1 MHRMQLVQAYWIW
14 STLVLAPFLPTQ
26 EFGGKARGSATET
39 PVVLAQ
45 QGDSP
50 AARLI
55 AVMRVSLRQ
64 QKPSANSV
72 KSKTG
77 DSLFSGSYDWHSNL
91 FAHWCLLTHARRTAD
106 KDLAK
111 SILEPLTAMA
121 LAEERGRLAKVNYER
136 SGTYPYDQCWLV
148 LLLAELER
156 HREVAASTR
165 AFRVEVEARI
175 LDWLENSAFPEIPAK
190 RAKGALAGRK
200 IVGWYRSWAWTWYQ
214 LRRSNPVGDGVLDR
228 LLKLHAA
235 KLEPNVD
242 QMLAETKS
250 SKFEFLDVPMLAF
263 VIGDVQ
269 PFDRELPLP
278 EIDQQRPLPG
288 SVTLRDTHTLG
299 TWISR
304 LWPLAIA
311 ARTDAKAREVLDAE
325 IARYMQRTELWD
337 GDFQVISHWIPQ
349 FLWFTLWLA
358 EPR

>member
-1 MHRMQLVQAYWIW
+1 
-14 STLVLAPFLPTQ
+14 
-26 EFGGKARGSATET
+26 
-39 PVVLAQ
+39 
-45 QGDSP
+45 
-50 AARLI
+50 
-55 AVMRVSLRQ
+55 
-64 QKPSANSV
+64 
-72 KSKTG
+72 
-77 DSLFSGSYDWHSNL
+77 
-91 FAHWCLLTHARRTAD
+91 
-106 KDLAK
+106 
-111 SILEPLTAMA
+111 
-121 LAEERGRLAKVNYER
+121 
-136 SGTYPYDQCWLV
+136 
-148 LLLAELER
+148 
-156 HREVAASTR
+156 
-165 AFRVEVEARI
+165 
-175 LDWLENSAFPEIPAK
+175 
-190 RAKGALAGRK
+190 
-200 IVGWYRSWAWTWYQ
+200 
-214 LRRSNPVGDGVLDR
+214 
-228 LLKLHAA
+228 LHAA